1 MLHLAIHPGEVLC
14 NKPRATV
21 TLVMQTFEQNHKML
35 NHPNLKLTG
44 NLHFTDIIA
53 HDSVRRTSDN
63 PSEKYASA
71 MPRYRNIEGATPC
84 DGFPQRGTCFA
95 SCQS

>member
-35 NHPNLKLTG
+35 NPANLLLTG
-44 NLHFTDIIA
+44 NLHSTDIIT
-53 HDSVRRTSDN
+53 HDSVCRTSDN
-63 PSEKYASA
+63 PSKKYASA
-71 MPRYRNIEGATPC
+71 MPRYRNIEGVAPC
-84 DGFPQRGTCFA
+84 GFPLLGTSLA
-95 SCQS
+95 SCR

>member
-14 NKPRATV
+14 KKPRATV

-53 HDSVRRTSDN
+53 NDSVCRTSDN

-71 MPRYRNIEGATPC
+71 MPRYRNIEGVAPC
-84 DGFPQRGTCFA
+84 GFPLLGTSLA
-95 SCQS
+95 SCRS